1 MTVQSIYSQ
10 AVIDGNYNLGNWP
23 NQKHDYVRNIWED
36 YLFQLIL
43 KAPLF
48 SLCST
53 RKNIRILDMGC
64 GTGQGYKL
72 IPFLQSGKFSYNY
85 VGLDVNPDMIKKG
98 KELFHATPNVE
109 FHEHDLCNGLGSW
122 KKHFDVYLSSYGSLS
137 YLDDS
142 QLLQILSEIASVAG
156 HGSLVILDLLGR
168 FSLEWP
174 QYWPETS
181 DAIPPY
187 LHDYSISY
195 LSSEAI
201 YKQPMKMRFW
211 STEEINN
218 LLKSNPGLSNL
229 QFVKAVDRSILVG
242 RHTDTR
248 EYNSDLPPIRS
259 LVNQLFSHQLAD
271 LSSLIVKTDIIPSTA
286 ESIDQKVSEFLH

>member
-1 MTVQSIYSQ
+1 MTVQAVYSQ
-10 AVIDGNYNLGNWP
+10 AVIDGNYNLENCP

-36 YLFQLIL
+36 YLFQLVL
-43 KAPLF
+43 KSPLF
-48 SLCST
+48 SLYST
-53 RKNIRILDMGC
+53 RNKIRILDLGC

-72 IPFLQSGKFSYNY
+72 IPLLQSKKFSY

-98 KELFHATPNVE
+98 KELFNNITNVE
-109 FHEHDLCNGLGSW
+109 FNEHDLCNGLGSW

-174 QYWPETS
+174 QYWLETS
-181 DAIPPY
+181 DAVPPY

-218 LLKSNPGLSNL
+218 LLKSNPELSNL
-229 QFVKAVDRSILVG
+229 KFVKAVDRSVLVG